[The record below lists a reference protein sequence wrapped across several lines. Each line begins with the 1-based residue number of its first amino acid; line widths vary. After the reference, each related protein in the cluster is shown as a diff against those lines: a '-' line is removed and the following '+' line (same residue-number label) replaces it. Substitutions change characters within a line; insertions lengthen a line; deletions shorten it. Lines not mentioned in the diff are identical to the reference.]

1 MRFPTLQAC
10 LFDGYGGRNPACS
23 CLYIAYAVY
32 RQVQPHRKTKSKG
45 EIHMEIRTKEAIYSD
60 IINFFGENTDVFNE
74 CIEQLDSWNGYLN
87 DDRYYSMDELDEFF
101 RETDPSEILCRAF
114 YGHDA
119 DTWSKDSSGNK
130 TYGEFNPNRDYFK
143 YNGYGNL
150 VSTNYLDYSN
160 YLCKNTVEDMAENR
174 DEIDAIDE
182 NSELSGLFDELENL
196 EDESE

>member
-1 MRFPTLQAC
+1 
-10 LFDGYGGRNPACS
+10 
-23 CLYIAYAVY
+23 
-32 RQVQPHRKTKSKG
+32 
-45 EIHMEIRTKEAIYSD
+45 MEIRTKEAIYSD

-74 CIEQLDSWNGYLN
+74 CIEQLNSWNGYLN
-87 DDRYYSMDELDEFF
+87 DDCYYSMDELDEFY
-101 RETDPSEILCRAF
+101 RESDPSEILRRAF

-119 DTWSKDSSGNK
+119 DTWTMDSSGNK

-150 VSTNYLDYSN
+150 VSTNYPDYSD
-160 YLCKNTVEDMAENR
+160 YLCENTIEDMVENR

-182 NSELSGLFDELENL
+182 NSGLSELFDELENL